1 MSWTTTGGH
10 AMPRWTAFVMTF
22 KILGKAKK
30 SWENQKDSKVVKADY
45 KSTNQMYFKSL
56 IEINSNTEKIR
67 NFT

>member
-1 MSWTTTGGH
+1 MI
-10 AMPRWTAFVMTF
+10 AA
-22 KILGKAKK
+22 KAKK